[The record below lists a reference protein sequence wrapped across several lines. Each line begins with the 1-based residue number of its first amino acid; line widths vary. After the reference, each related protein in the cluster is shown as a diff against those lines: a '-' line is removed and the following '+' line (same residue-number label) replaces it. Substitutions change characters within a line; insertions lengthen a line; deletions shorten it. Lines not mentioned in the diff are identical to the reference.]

1 MQWGQIKT
9 LLILSFLVLDIYLLV
24 QFTEKQE
31 QADLSVLEHT
41 ESTIEDQLEAENIKI
56 PNLSTKQYKETFISV
71 EPKLITNG
79 ELKKLEELNNQDSE
93 VIQNKLI
100 ISKLDKPVKVPEK
113 ASKDTMNNLLEDLTL
128 FPEEYSFWEQNEAG
142 NILIYFQQKLDR
154 PIYYNQNALLLLFLN
169 DKNEIT
175 YYTQSVLGEH
185 EQNKDTKDLIPSM
198 RAIETLYDSDKL
210 KSNDEVTSVEMGF
223 HTRVPLDSGVQ
234 VFAPTWKVDINDD
247 SHYFVNAIEEVIFG
261 SEHEKFLKEALMNI
275 KEKAGSIKEKKVDK
289 KAFLKELDGKINKIE
304 GSG

>member
-1 MQWGQIKT
+1 LYYSHSFLHSFPT
-9 LLILSFLVLDIYLLV
+9 RRSSDLLSFLVLDIYLLV

-79 ELKKLEELNNQDSE
+79 ELKKLEELKNQDSE
-93 VIQNKLI
+93 VIQSKLI

-154 PIYYNQNALLLLFLN
+154 PIYYNQNALLLLFL
-169 DKNEIT
+169 
-175 YYTQSVLGEH
+175 
-185 EQNKDTKDLIPSM
+185 
-198 RAIETLYDSDKL
+198 
-210 KSNDEVTSVEMGF
+210 
-223 HTRVPLDSGVQ
+223 
-234 VFAPTWKVDINDD
+234 
-247 SHYFVNAIEEVIFG
+247 
-261 SEHEKFLKEALMNI
+261 
-275 KEKAGSIKEKKVDK
+275 
-289 KAFLKELDGKINKIE
+289 
-304 GSG
+304 